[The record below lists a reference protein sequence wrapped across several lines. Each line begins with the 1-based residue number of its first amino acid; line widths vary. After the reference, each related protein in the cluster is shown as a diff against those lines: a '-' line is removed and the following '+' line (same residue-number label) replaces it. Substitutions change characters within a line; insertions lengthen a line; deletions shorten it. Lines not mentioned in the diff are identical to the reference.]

1 MIRIIVHFH
10 ENVSWNAS
18 INNGWDLD
26 DHGEYFRCIY
36 KNPASYTVATIVQ
49 EFSGKILVIRN
60 KIILF
65 IKIKQDNSLHDIY
78 SFQ

>member
-36 KNPASYTVATIVQ
+36 KNPASYTVNYS
-49 EFSGKILVIRN
+49 SGILR
-60 KIILF
+60 K
-65 IKIKQDNSLHDIY
+65 DS
-78 SFQ
+78 